1 MNWGTKEK
9 RAKKVFIEL
18 EYIDKSD
25 LNLILGDL
33 KNLIASGVEMYSGD
47 KQNATNQDIC
57 NKFEFRQM
65 YIDRVHDTKESE
77 INGLLKLV
85 IKSNL

>member
-18 EYIDKSD
+18 EYIDKADLKAILSD
-25 LNLILGDL
+25 LTNLIG
-33 KNLIASGVEMYSGD
+33 SGIEMYSGD

-65 YIDRVHDTKESE
+65 YVNQVHKTKESE
-77 INGLLKLV
+77 INGELKLV
-85 IKSNL
+85 IKAKL